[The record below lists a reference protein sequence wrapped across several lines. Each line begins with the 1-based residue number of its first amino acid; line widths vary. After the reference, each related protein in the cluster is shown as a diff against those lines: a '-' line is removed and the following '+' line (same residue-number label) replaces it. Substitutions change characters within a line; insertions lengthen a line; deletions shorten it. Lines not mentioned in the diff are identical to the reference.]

1 MLNRKD
7 FYGFNWT
14 RDEHS
19 CKLYQYQISN
29 FSSFLEMLLKLF
41 LAFTLIPLVEIYLL
55 IKLGQ
60 HFGAITSILLVI
72 FTGILGAYLAKME
85 GLRTLFRLQE
95 TLREGGMPGEELL
108 DALLIALAGLVLIT
122 PGFITDAVGFLLL
135 IPFTR
140 MLVKKWLKERLRAKA
155 IIRDDD
161 DVIIHQ

>member
-1 MLNRKD
+1 
-7 FYGFNWT
+7 
-14 RDEHS
+14 
-19 CKLYQYQISN
+19 
-29 FSSFLEMLLKLF
+29 MLLKLF

-60 HFGAITSILLVI
+60 NFGAITSILLVI

-135 IPFTR
+135 VPFTR
-140 MLVKKWLKERLRAKA
+140 MLVKNWLKERLRAKS
-155 IIRDDD
+155 IRDED

>member
-1 MLNRKD
+1 
-7 FYGFNWT
+7 
-14 RDEHS
+14 
-19 CKLYQYQISN
+19 
-29 FSSFLEMLLKLF
+29 MLLKLF

-60 HFGAITSILLVI
+60 NFGAITSILLVI

-108 DALLIALAGLVLIT
+108 DALMIALAGLVLIT

-135 IPFTR
+135 VPFTR
-140 MLVKKWLKERLRAKA
+140 MLVKNLLKERLRAKA
-155 IIRDDD
+155 TIRDDD

>member
-1 MLNRKD
+1 
-7 FYGFNWT
+7 
-14 RDEHS
+14 
-19 CKLYQYQISN
+19 
-29 FSSFLEMLLKLF
+29 MLLKLF

-60 HFGAITSILLVI
+60 NFGAITSILLVI

-108 DALLIALAGLVLIT
+108 DALLIAFAGLVLIT

-135 IPFTR
+135 VPFTR
-140 MLVKKWLKERLRAKA
+140 MLVKNWLKERLRAKST
-155 IIRDDD
+155 IRDDD

>member
-1 MLNRKD
+1 
-7 FYGFNWT
+7 
-14 RDEHS
+14 
-19 CKLYQYQISN
+19 
-29 FSSFLEMLLKLF
+29 MLLKLF

-60 HFGAITSILLVI
+60 NFGAITSILLVI

-135 IPFTR
+135 VPFTR
-140 MLVKKWLKERLRAKA
+140 MLVKNWLKERLRAKST
-155 IIRDDD
+155 IRDDD
-161 DVIIHQ
+161 DFIIHQ

>member
-1 MLNRKD
+1 
-7 FYGFNWT
+7 
-14 RDEHS
+14 
-19 CKLYQYQISN
+19 
-29 FSSFLEMLLKLF
+29 MLLKLF

-60 HFGAITSILLVI
+60 NFGAITSILLVI

-135 IPFTR
+135 VPFTR
-140 MLVKKWLKERLRAKA
+140 MLVKNWLKERLKAKS
-155 IIRDDD
+155 IRDD

>member
-1 MLNRKD
+1 
-7 FYGFNWT
+7 
-14 RDEHS
+14 
-19 CKLYQYQISN
+19 
-29 FSSFLEMLLKLF
+29 MLLKLF

-60 HFGAITSILLVI
+60 NFGAITSILLVI
-72 FTGILGAYLAKME
+72 FTGILGAYLAKTE

-122 PGFITDAVGFLLL
+122 PGFITDSVGFLLL
-135 IPFTR
+135 VPFTR
-140 MLVKKWLKERLRAKA
+140 MLVKNWLKERLRAKA
-155 IIRDDD
+155 TIRDDD

>member
-1 MLNRKD
+1 
-7 FYGFNWT
+7 
-14 RDEHS
+14 
-19 CKLYQYQISN
+19 
-29 FSSFLEMLLKLF
+29 MLLKLF

-60 HFGAITSILLVI
+60 NFGAITSILLVI

-135 IPFTR
+135 VPFTR
-140 MLVKKWLKERLRAKA
+140 MLVKNWLKERLRAKS
-155 IIRDDD
+155 IRDEDD
-161 DVIIHQ
+161 IIIHQ